1 MLASTVNT
9 MHNNIRVRVQ
19 YSVLVLTVWRRKYP
33 RAALREEYSVFGPD
47 LDVLWYSPLQHEE
60 NEVLAFVGGGA
71 PCGKH
76 DAERLASFSPNHC
89 FRALV
94 RAVAAT
100 DLHRAPSCDGIEAM
114 FAMFE
119 YNSATVPPVARI
131 CRTCCRVQMRRHAD
145 AVTEMH
151 SSLLQ
156 ERFLAVLAGHVRTH
170 IIFAGHGS
178 CLVGVRSAANEGPH
192 QHRISTASAPARF
205 PVTVPTPEPEAEAER
220 RPHGS
225 PRARVQAEA
234 CAGACGLPAAV
245 ERRPEDGIRRCFVLH
260 PSGSEQSSCD
270 GSKHDDD
277 DDDKAHEDPPA
288 CSPVVCLLVPPADR
302 TYPHVRSTAPPFP
315 TPYSSSSY
323 GLESFSF
330 LLPPSS
336 FPPSLSLVP
345 PLPSTL
351 PGLGA
356 SAGRSDGDGKRA
368 IQAQGS
374 SIRAPGLVPPLT
386 LASDHRVPFRHG
398 SAECGTSNAMDPCR
412 LGEAAPAP
420 AAAAACVQLGLRHD
434 ARSLA
439 SFAASFALPAGSV
452 PDHVDS
458 MAAWGGGRTEESR
471 LLST

>member
-1 MLASTVNT
+1 
-9 MHNNIRVRVQ
+9 
-19 YSVLVLTVWRRKYP
+19 
-33 RAALREEYSVFGPD
+33 
-47 LDVLWYSPLQHEE
+47 
-60 NEVLAFVGGGA
+60 
-71 PCGKH
+71 
-76 DAERLASFSPNHC
+76 
-89 FRALV
+89 
-94 RAVAAT
+94 
-100 DLHRAPSCDGIEAM
+100 
-114 FAMFE
+114 
-119 YNSATVPPVARI
+119 
-131 CRTCCRVQMRRHAD
+131 
-145 AVTEMH
+145 MH
-151 SSLLQ
+151 SALLQ

-374 SIRAPGLVPPLT
+374 SIRAPGLVPPPHPCKRPSCPVSAWQVLARTYEYEHKYGVRSAARVMPWTRAAWVKPLPLPPLQQRACSSACATT
-386 LASDHRVPFRHG
+386 LAR
-398 SAECGTSNAMDPCR
+398 
-412 LGEAAPAP
+412 
-420 AAAAACVQLGLRHD
+420 
-434 ARSLA
+434 
-439 SFAASFALPAGSV
+439 
-452 PDHVDS
+452 
-458 MAAWGGGRTEESR
+458 
-471 LLST
+471 